1 MVRCLPGLSAILL
14 AAPYFVSTRIL
25 WAPTG
30 GVNQPDVLDRLP
42 RTRRNV
48 EIPCFMGVGCF
59 ARDAAG
65 TGTKVSYAANRIHSC
80 ALLMNHHPGKR
91 KQTVSE

>member
-1 MVRCLPGLSAILL
+1 MVRCLPGLSAFLQ

-42 RTRRNV
+42 RTRRDV
-48 EIPCFMGVGCF
+48 EMPYCTAIGCL

-65 TGTKVSYAANRIHSC
+65 TGTKVSYAANRHTFMCFVNESS
-80 ALLMNHHPGKR
+80 HR
-91 KQTVSE
+91 